1 MKKSLLIAIDG
12 SYMEYHSIFRAIR
25 LWSGRNRLE
34 AKSYL
39 TPRIDGSQSN
49 LINSDTF
56 KSELYNSFLHTCYV
70 IPEIIE
76 SNFGQYRGFDIRGY
90 ATIVFCADDF
100 TSHGFRK
107 QIYEDYKGKRTE
119 SRAKNP
125 YDLYK
130 IKKYFKIFSQTS
142 PLLGKSILWCLTCV
156 SIFYFKILFDQTD
169 VWNRCGFK
177 YAFVDGAEGDDII
190 YTLMT
195 TYGKNYD
202 NRVVIASD
210 KDLLQIPDTLQFD
223 LNDKI
228 VKREGKYGPISAQ
241 DFLIRKI
248 LIGDASDNIPQVFN
262 RVGPAK
268 AEKIIR
274 EGRLKDMFIKHP
286 GSAEQ
291 FELNMKLMDMSQMP
305 EELHQRIETSL
316 AEVLK
321 NESEETFSLDE
332 EIENMLGAPI
342 QL

>member
-39 TPRIDGSQSN
+39 TPRIDGTQSN

-130 IKKYFKIFSQTS
+130 IKK
-142 PLLGKSILWCLTCV
+142 
-156 SIFYFKILFDQTD
+156 YFKILFDQTD

-305 EELHQRIETSL
+305 EDLHQRIETSL

-332 EIENMLGAPI
+332 EIENMLGDPI

>member
-130 IKKYFKIFSQTS
+130 IKK
-142 PLLGKSILWCLTCV
+142 
-156 SIFYFKILFDQTD
+156 YFKILFDQTD